1 MIKCQKCGHLN
12 TADSK
17 FCENCGAPIE
27 NTQSEQKQPQQPVQ
41 QTQQQSQPTPPQRP
55 KKSNRSMIIWLII
68 IILLVAAGGYD
79 YMTHHKNE
87 NNQTEQTKSSSD
99 SNDKQS
105 DADDDSSQK
114 HNSETNS
121 DVKSLL
127 SNNLAGIK
135 GDTSAFY
142 YNLNDNDSASY
153 GDDEDSQRAASD
165 IKVYIMA
172 AAYQK
177 VDDGEISLNDR
188 YELTSEDKV
197 GGTGVVQSMQV
208 GDSLT
213 YRDLIDYMIT
223 KSDNTAANIITKEI
237 GGLDAVNDEIDELD
251 LSSNTKMERMLM
263 DQDALSE
270 GKDNMTTAHDLA
282 MFMRKLYQHD
292 VVSDKYDKQM
302 LSILSN
308 TSNHSKLPANIN
320 TNVVDVYNKTGEY
333 AQYGVENDAAI
344 FKRGNKAFVL
354 VVMSQNGDSDEQKDA
369 MGSLGKEVTQEVLGK

>member
-1 MIKCQKCGHLN
+1 
-12 TADSK
+12 
-17 FCENCGAPIE
+17 
-27 NTQSEQKQPQQPVQ
+27 
-41 QTQQQSQPTPPQRP
+41 
-55 KKSNRSMIIWLII
+55 
-68 IILLVAAGGYD
+68 
-79 YMTHHKNE
+79 
-87 NNQTEQTKSSSD
+87 
-99 SNDKQS
+99 
-105 DADDDSSQK
+105 
-114 HNSETNS
+114 
-121 DVKSLL
+121 
-127 SNNLAGIK
+127 
-135 GDTSAFY
+135 
-142 YNLNDNDSASY
+142 
-153 GDDEDSQRAASD
+153 
-165 IKVYIMA
+165 
-172 AAYQK
+172 
-177 VDDGEISLNDR
+177 
-188 YELTSEDKV
+188 
-197 GGTGVVQSMQV
+197 MQV

>member
-12 TADSK
+12 AADSK
-17 FCENCGAPIE
+17 FCENCGAPFE
-27 NTQSEQKQPQQPVQ
+27 NRQPQQSVKPI
-41 QTQQQSQPTPPQRP
+41 QQQSQSTPPHKP
-55 KKSNRSMIIWLII
+55 KKSNKSMIIWLII

-79 YMTHHKNE
+79 YMTHHRNE
-87 NNQTEQTKSSSD
+87 NSQTEQTKSISD

-105 DADDDSSQK
+105 DDDSSQK
-114 HNSETNS
+114 HSSETNS

-127 SNNLAGIK
+127 SNNLGGIK

-142 YNLNDNDSASY
+142 YDLNNNDSASY
-153 GDDEDSQRAASD
+153 GDDEDPQRAASD

-177 VDDGEISLNDR
+177 IDDGDMSLDGR

-197 GGTGVVQSMQV
+197 GGTGVVQNMQV

-251 LSSNTKMERMLM
+251 LSRNTKMERMLM

-282 MFMRKLYQHD
+282 MFMRKLYHHD

-354 VVMSQNGDSDEQKDA
+354 VVMSQNGDSDEQKSA
-369 MGSLGKEVTQEVLGK
+369 MGSLGKQVTQEVLDK